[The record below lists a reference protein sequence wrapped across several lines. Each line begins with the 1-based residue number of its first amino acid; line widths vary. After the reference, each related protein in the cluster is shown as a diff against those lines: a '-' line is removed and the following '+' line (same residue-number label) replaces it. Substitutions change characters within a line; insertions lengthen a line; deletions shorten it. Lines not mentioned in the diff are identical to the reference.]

1 MFFFCGVHGGMVSIM
16 VWYGTIS
23 KHRQK
28 INLGTF
34 GSVLER
40 LEAFGKRSNAIKA
53 LLERIGAFGRL
64 GKLVSIIPY
73 SMVWY
78 VW

>member
-1 MFFFCGVHGGMVSIM
+1 M

-28 INLGTF
+28 EQLGAF

-40 LEAFGKRSNAIKA
+40 LAAFGKRWNAFRA
-53 LLERIGAFGRL
+53 FWERMGAFDSLGRL
-64 GKLVSIIPY
+64 VNIIPY
-73 SMVWY
+73 VCRMCVA
-78 VW
+78 